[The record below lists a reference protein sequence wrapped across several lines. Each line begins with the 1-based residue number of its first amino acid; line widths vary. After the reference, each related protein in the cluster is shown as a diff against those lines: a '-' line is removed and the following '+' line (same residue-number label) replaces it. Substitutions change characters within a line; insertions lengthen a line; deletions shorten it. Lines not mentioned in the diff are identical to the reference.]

1 MMFPEESNR
10 SLRTDAADAAVE
22 VRPDQDRRVD
32 EFFPR
37 QTEDSEILIEI
48 QEFWRHGAR
57 SAAGREEFGRCDREE
72 PHEPR
77 RAEQERIVVFRA
89 GRPGLPFARE
99 VRSLG
104 LSFAGRL
111 DPGDSDER
119 QERLRLVHHRAREA
133 RGPAGLRP
141 RRRRIAGRDR
151 RAVLALRLLAGL
163 DALLDLL
170 PLQVRRTSVENEH
183 RTNVVVGEEARRS
196 EGQSVQ
202 VRRDASLRVL
212 QRLTISR
219 SHDRQELVQFEIP
232 VHRDRAPAQRVE
244 ARWMAYGNRCEED
257 AHDTLLIA
265 PWVMA
270 FSTTRSG
277 KPLNGP
283 SSKRSMDRGPPRSP
297 RAAPTP
303 RPSEG

>member
-10 SLRTDAADAAVE
+10 GFWTDAADAGVE
-22 VRPDQDRRVD
+22 IRPDQDRRVD

-37 QTEDSEILIEI
+37 QTEGSEILIEI

-57 SAAGREEFGRCDREE
+57 SAAGREEFGRRDREE

-77 RAEQERIVVFRA
+77 RTEQEGIVILRA

-111 DPGDSDER
+111 DPWDSDER
-119 QERLRLVHHRAREA
+119 QERLRLVHHCAREA
-133 RGPAGLRP
+133 RSHDGFRP
-141 RRRRIAGRDR
+141 RRRRVAGRDR
-151 RAVLALRLLAGL
+151 RAVFSLRLLAGL

-170 PLQVRRTSVENEH
+170 PLQVRRTSIEDEH

-196 EGQSVQ
+196 EGEAVQ

-232 VHRDRAPAQRVE
+232 VHRDRAPAQPLE
-244 ARWMAYGNRCEED
+244 ARRMTYGNRCEQD
-257 AHDTLLIA
+257 AHSTLLIA
-265 PWVMA
+265 SWVMA

-277 KPLNGP
+277 NRSTGLRRKGP
-283 SSKRSMDRGPPRSP
+283 RV
-297 RAAPTP
+297 A
-303 RPSEG
+303 

>member
-10 SLRTDAADAAVE
+10 GFWTDAADAGVE
-22 VRPDQDRRVD
+22 IRADQDRRGD

-48 QEFWRHGAR
+48 EEFGRHGAR
-57 SAAGREEFGRCDREE
+57 SAAGREEFGRRDREE

-77 RAEQERIVVFRA
+77 RTEQEGIVILRA

-104 LSFAGRL
+104 LSLAGRL

-119 QERLRLVHHRAREA
+119 QELLRLVYHHAREA
-133 RGPAGLRP
+133 RGHDGFRP
-141 RRRRIAGRDR
+141 SRRRIAGRDR
-151 RAVLALRLLAGL
+151 RAVFSLRLLAGL
-163 DALLDLL
+163 DSLLDLL
-170 PLQVRRTSVENEH
+170 PLQVRRTSVEYEH
-183 RTNVVVGEEARRS
+183 RTNVVVGEEACRS
-196 EGQSVQ
+196 KGQSVQ
-202 VRRDASLRVL
+202 VRRDASLRIS

-219 SHDRQELVQFEIP
+219 SHDRQELVQFEIS

-283 SSKRSMDRGPPRSP
+283 S
-297 RAAPTP
+297 
-303 RPSEG
+303 